1 MENLNRVKTIE
12 DLLVSMNAPPYRS
25 KQIFEAVYQQYA
37 KNYTDI
43 TSLPK
48 DLRTKLVSELGNKV
62 LSLSNVCEL
71 QDEQADKVLFETK
84 DKNRVEAVLMT
95 FKPNEQR
102 LQDHL
107 SLCISSQSGCNLGC
121 TFCATGA
128 IGFKKNL
135 TVDEI
140 TDQILYF
147 MQRDQKV
154 GNVSFMGMGE
164 PLVNPNFF
172 DALRVITDEDKMGF
186 SQRRLSVSTVGIIP
200 GIQRLQKDFP
210 QVSLA
215 FSLHTPFPEQRLEIM
230 PITKVYPIDKVMEAL
245 NQFIDI
251 TNKKVFIAY
260 VLLDGVNDSYK
271 HARKLAK
278 LIKEQGK
285 NSYLYHV
292 NLIRF
297 NPGSTFKPYDKP
309 STARVNAFRKELDMF
324 GIKHTLRQSFG
335 VGIDAVCG
343 QLYGKY
349 NKITKN

>member
-1 MENLNRVKTIE
+1 MENLSRVNTIE
-12 DLLVSMNAPPYRS
+12 QLFGEMNAPPYRNR
-25 KQIFEAVYQQYA
+25 QLYQAVYQQYA
-37 KNYTDI
+37 QNYTDI
-43 TSLPK
+43 TVLPK
-48 DLRTKLVSELGNKV
+48 GLREKLTETLGNNI
-62 LSLSNVCEL
+62 LTLTNVHEV
-71 QDEQADKVLFETK
+71 QNEQADKILFETK
-84 DKNRVEAVLMT
+84 DKNRIEAVLMT
-95 FKPNEQR
+95 FKPNDQR
-102 LQDHL
+102 STDHM

-135 TVDEI
+135 SADEI

-147 MQRDQKV
+147 LQRGQTV

-172 DALRVITDEDKMGF
+172 EALKIITDKDKMGF

-200 GIQRLQKDFP
+200 GIQRLQKEFP
-210 QVSLA
+210 QISLA
-215 FSLHTPFPEQRLEIM
+215 FSLHTPFPKQRLEIM
-230 PITKVYPIDKVMEAL
+230 PVTKAYPIDKVMEAL
-245 NQFIDI
+245 NHYIDE

-260 VLLDGVNDSYK
+260 VLLDGVNDSFD
-271 HARKLAK
+271 HAKELAR
-278 LIKEQGK
+278 LIKNQGK

-309 STARVNAFRKELDMF
+309 STGRVNAFRKELDRT
-324 GIKHTLRQSFG
+324 GINHTLRQSFG
-335 VGIDAVCG
+335 VDIDAACG

-349 NKITKN
+349 SKMAKS